1 MPAKE
6 IELSNQ
12 TILSDE
18 TVEREINK
26 TIQNLSLLAHK
37 LYFDSN
43 ISNIDRV
50 IYTDTIADATK
61 LICWLYNKSFNNKEN
76 ENA

>member
-76 ENA
+76 KNA